1 MIWQIVAITPIH
13 CCRSQSWM
21 EKKSMAKLLGQ
32 SCYTALMC
40 LLEQV
45 SKNTGHF
52 QIGCSCC
59 GQWLD
64 CPPSKYCHF
73 CYINS
78 VWVSKRSHGSQKGS
92 RGDKLLAVMTTV
104 TSSCKNE
111 IWIDFGIVFNV
122 MNQISTLL
130 IYWSLGIYKASEP
143 ILMMDL
149 IFLTESCT
157 EQQI

>member
-1 MIWQIVAITPIH
+1 
-13 CCRSQSWM
+13 
-21 EKKSMAKLLGQ
+21 
-32 SCYTALMC
+32 
-40 LLEQV
+40 
-45 SKNTGHF
+45 
-52 QIGCSCC
+52 
-59 GQWLD
+59 
-64 CPPSKYCHF
+64 
-73 CYINS
+73 
-78 VWVSKRSHGSQKGS
+78 
-92 RGDKLLAVMTTV
+92 MTTV